1 MRGGIL
7 GTTTT
12 TGGNTGAGSGT
23 TTGTIG
29 AGTSLGCVAHP
40 TRMSEKI
47 RETRNCMKSEIQN
60 LAPILLRMIRVCIM
74 MACMTKNHIAI
85 ACLLAIISTSARA
98 QEQVLNVYSARHY
111 PTDEAL
117 YANFTKATGVKLNRV
132 DADDA
137 GILARLKA
145 EGTASPADI
154 ILLVD
159 ASRLWRGEIDGLFQP
174 IRSKVL
180 EDAIPPQLRGKP
192 NATGETPWFGFSTRA
207 RVIVYDKLRVKKEDV
222 DTYEKL
228 GDPRNK
234 GKLCI
239 RSGSH
244 PYNLSLFG
252 SVTEHLGEVSTEQ
265 WLKGMVANMARSPKG
280 GDTDQIKG
288 AASGECGIAVTN
300 TYYLARIMR
309 SNTAEDQAIMEKV
322 GVVFPNQSS
331 WGTHVNIA
339 GGAMA
344 RNAKHTVNAIQFLE
358 YLASAPAQDHFANG
372 NNEWPV
378 AKGVKVSNP
387 ALQAMTG
394 GSFKSE
400 TIPISVVG
408 MNQVKVQQMLDRVGF
423 K

>member
-1 MRGGIL
+1 MALAASVIGG
-7 GTTTT
+7 
-12 TGGNTGAGSGT
+12 
-23 TTGTIG
+23 
-29 AGTSLGCVAHP
+29 
-40 TRMSEKI
+40 
-47 RETRNCMKSEIQN
+47 
-60 LAPILLRMIRVCIM
+60 LL
-74 MACMTKNHIAI
+74 
-85 ACLLAIISTSARA
+85 ISVHAAA
-98 QEQVLNVYSARHY
+98 QEQVLNLYSARHY

-117 YANFTKATGVKLNRV
+117 YSNFTKATGIRIARV

-145 EGTASPADI
+145 EGAASPADL

-159 ASRLWRGEIDGLFQP
+159 AARLWRAEVDGLFQP
-174 IRSKVL
+174 VKSPAL
-180 EDAIPPQLRGKP
+180 EAAIPANLRAKAVEG
-192 NATGETPWFGFSTRA
+192 GTPWFGLSTRA
-207 RVIVYDKLRVKKEDV
+207 RVVVYDKLSIKREDV

-228 GDPRNK
+228 ADPKLK

-252 SVTEHLGEVSTEQ
+252 AVTEHLGPEKTEA
-265 WLKGMVANMARSPKG
+265 WLKGMVANMARPPKG

-288 AASGECGIAVTN
+288 VASGECAVALTN
-300 TYYLARIMR
+300 TYYLARMMR
-309 SNTAEDQAIMEKV
+309 SGKPEDQAVTEKI

-331 WGTHVNIA
+331 WGTHVNVA
-339 GGAMA
+339 GGAVA
-344 RNAKHTVNAIQFLE
+344 RYAKHPQNAVRFLE
-358 YLASAPAQDHFANG
+358 YLASPEAQNHFANG
-372 NNEWPV
+372 NNEWP
-378 AKGVKVSNP
+378 AAQGVKLSNP

-400 TIPISVVG
+400 LIPISAVG